1 MQVQQRYYTPE
12 EYLELEVQSIDRH
25 EYINGE
31 MMLMAGGTP
40 NHNTIAGNFHTALNV
55 GLRRRPYQVFITD
68 QRLWIPEKRIYTYP
82 DVMVV
87 AQPIEYQ
94 ENRRD
99 TLINPVLVAEVLSKS
114 TRTYDK
120 DDKFTAYRT
129 FSSFQE
135 YLLIDQYTMHVEHY
149 FKSGKRQWTFVEYQ
163 DPNESIELSSLP
175 CQIVLADLYDKVD
188 FDAVELEPPSDIS

>member
-31 MMLMAGGTP
+31 MILTTVNTP
-40 NHNTIAGNFHTALNV
+40 NHNIIAGNFYTTLNLGLKRQPYEVFALN
-55 GLRRRPYQVFITD
+55 
-68 QRLWIPEKRIYTYP
+68 QRLWISEKQIYMYP
-82 DVMVV
+82 DVMVM

-99 TLINPVLVAEVLSKS
+99 TLINPVLIAEILSKS
-114 TRTYDK
+114 TRNYDK

-135 YLLIDQYTMHVEHY
+135 YLLIDQYTMHVKHY

-163 DPNESIELSSLP
+163 DPNESIELGSLP

-188 FDAVELEPPSDIS
+188 FDAVELETPSEIS